1 MVSFNFGLDSRIFSN
16 RSFPDWDPSSTWLAN
31 LEKAHKRKPL
41 HAVVATAAC
50 TGRPW
55 ILQGDDCHG
64 SAERWEV
71 ETSVFVPREA
81 ATLLLAVSLLLE
93 ISSRVLMIDPHFRAD
108 AERFRKPI
116 QALFG
121 LLRQKPPLHQ
131 VEVHSGLGRDVSYDN
146 ASAAAKRYLPP
157 ELPRGAKVKLCFW
170 APRTSG
176 ERLHNRYL
184 LTDIGGVQFGDSI
197 EQGKPGELD
206 RLSILSERDRQHVW
220 SLFVDPP
227 YGYDPAGDPI
237 VIDGAT

>member
-1 MVSFNFGLDSRIFSN
+1 MESAVGSFNFGLDSRIFSN
-16 RSFPDWDPSSTWLAN
+16 RSFPDWDPSATWLVN

-64 SAERWEV
+64 DAERWEV

-93 ISSRVLMIDPHFRAD
+93 VSHRVLMIDPHFRAD

-116 QALFG
+116 RELFK
-121 LLRQKPPLHQ
+121 LLRQKPPLAQ
-131 VEVHSGLGRDVSYDN
+131 VEVHSGVRRDVTYSD
-146 ASAAAKRYLPP
+146 ASAAAKRFLPR
-157 ELPRGAKVKLCFW
+157 EIPRGAKVKLCFW
-170 APRTSG
+170 APRKSG

-184 LTDIGGVQFGDSI
+184 LTDIGGVRFGTASNRGSPESWTGSRSSPRRTGSMSGLSSLIPHMDTTR
-197 EQGKPGELD
+197 PGI
-206 RLSILSERDRQHVW
+206 RS
-220 SLFVDPP
+220 
-227 YGYDPAGDPI
+227 
-237 VIDGAT
+237 